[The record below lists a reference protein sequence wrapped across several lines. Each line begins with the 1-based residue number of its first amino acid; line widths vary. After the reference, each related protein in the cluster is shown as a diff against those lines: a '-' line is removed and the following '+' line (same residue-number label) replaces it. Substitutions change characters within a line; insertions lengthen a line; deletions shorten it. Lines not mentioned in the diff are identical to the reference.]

1 MIRLRRASVIAV
13 LSQLAGAATASAECG
28 WVLWIERAGSGPEGP
43 TCADVLLVN

>member
-1 MIRLRRASVIAV
+1 MMRLRQASMIATLSV
-13 LSQLAGAATASAECG
+13 LALAATASAECA